1 MPQMKHTHTL
11 TDIHQDSLITH
22 NRNNFSL
29 HFESLYFIASFLY
42 HVMDCFILK
51 FICLSPLCENTTSG
65 KQRLLSNLP
74 MYHQQNL
81 VHLSILTH
89 VLNSPEGYIH
99 QSPFAFCNS
108 CKTTQYILR
117 RTHKQVKYYSLSNI
131 CIVCLRSHVT
141 LCITKTILTPFYKI
155 KQYKTQNLV
164 GSMLSHLKNE
174 L

>member
-11 TDIHQDSLITH
+11 THTHRYTLGSLITH

-51 FICLSPLCENTTSG
+51 FICLSPLCENTISG

-89 VLNSPEGYIH
+89 VSNSPEGYIH
-99 QSPFAFCNS
+99 QSPLAFCNS

-117 RTHKQVKYYSLSNI
+117 RIHKQVKYYSLSNI
-131 CIVCLRSHVT
+131 GIVCLRSHVT

-164 GSMLSHLKNE
+164 GSLC
-174 L
+174 